1 MTVTETSAKN
11 LGPNV
16 PWFESPFFE
25 RELERSDLDEHTRE
39 QVAFFA
45 QHGYLLLQPEIP
57 DFDRLADEITNALA
71 EEHGTVAN
79 RVQDAWR
86 YVPAV
91 RELATRPEVLGVLES
106 LYGRRPVPFQTL
118 NFARGTQQRTHSDLV
133 HFNSLPQRYMA
144 GVWFALEDV
153 GPHNGALHYYPGSH
167 RLAVYEPHDL
177 GLHGSSVRSRETDY
191 RRYED
196 FLARLIDDLGLH
208 KETVRMRR
216 GEAIIWSANLLH
228 GGNPIEDPKSTRRS
242 QVTHCYFEGCR
253 YYTPLYSDP
262 PLGRYDWTRVINVTT
277 GEEQPHVYNGERVR
291 LPARTR
297 ARYAVEGRL
306 KESETGR
313 RLFRRVKQALRSR

>member
-1 MTVTETSAKN
+1 MTETETATTK
-11 LGPNV
+11 LRLNV

-25 RELERSDLDEHTRE
+25 RELERSGLDDHGKE

-45 QHGYLLLQPEIP
+45 EHGYLILRPEIP
-57 DFDRLADEITNALA
+57 EFDRLADEITTALA
-71 EEHGTVAN
+71 AEHATVN
-79 RVQDAWR
+79 RIQDAWR

-91 RELATRPEVLGVLES
+91 RELATRPEVLTVLEN

-133 HFNSLPQRYMA
+133 HFNSLPQRFMA

-153 GPHNGALHYYPGSH
+153 GPQNGALHYYPGSH

-177 GLHGSSVRSRETDY
+177 GLNGSSVRSRNTDY
-191 RRYED
+191 RQYED
-196 FLARLIDDLGLH
+196 FLVGLIDDLGLA

-216 GEAIIWSANLLH
+216 GEAMIWSANLLH
-228 GGNPIEDPKSTRRS
+228 GGERIEDPQSTRRS

-262 PLGRYDWTRVINVTT
+262 PLGRYDWTRVVDITT
-277 GEEQPHVYNGERVR
+277 GEEQPHVYNGEPVP
-291 LPARTR
+291 LPARAR

-306 KESETGR
+306 KQSETGR
-313 RLFRRVKQALRSR
+313 RLFQRVKQTLTSR

>member
-1 MTVTETSAKN
+1 MTATRN
-11 LGPNV
+11 LRPNV

-25 RELERSDLDEHTRE
+25 RELERSDLDERTRE

-45 QHGYLLLQPEIP
+45 EHGYLVVRPGIP
-57 DFDRLADEITNALA
+57 DLDRLADEITAAMA
-71 EEHGTVAN
+71 EEHATVAN
-79 RVQDAWR
+79 RIQDAWR

-91 RELATRPEVLGVLES
+91 RELATRPEVMRVLES
-106 LYGRRPVPFQTL
+106 LYGRRPIPFQTL

-133 HFNSLPQRYMA
+133 HFNSLPQRFMA

-177 GLHGSSVRSRETDY
+177 GLHGSSVRSRNTDY
-191 RRYED
+191 RSYED
-196 FLARLIDDLGLH
+196 FLARLIDDLGLQ

-228 GGNPIEDPKSTRRS
+228 GGDPIEDPQSTRRS

-262 PLGRYDWTRVINVTT
+262 PLGRYDWTRVVDITT
-277 GEEQPHVYNGERVR
+277 GKEQPHVYNGERVR

-313 RLFRRVKQALRSR
+313 RVFRRVKHALIRRP